1 MDREIRYLSQ
11 TVLPLGASVVFI
23 SLFVDDLRK
32 SVRHVQESGT
42 AGLAG
47 LGMAGLGAAGLGALG
62 VAPWLLPAAII
73 VSGVLSFT
81 STIIQTKAAKRISR
95 EQIQAQ
101 QEALRQQL
109 LMMQMQQEQ
118 QQQQQ
123 EMWMKMLPIA
133 VIALIAF
140 ALLQP
145 RR

>member
-1 MDREIRYLSQ
+1 
-11 TVLPLGASVVFI
+11 
-23 SLFVDDLRK
+23 
-32 SVRHVQESGT
+32 
-42 AGLAG
+42 
-47 LGMAGLGAAGLGALG
+47 MAGLGAAGLGALG
-62 VAPWLLPAAII
+62 FPWLPVAI
-73 VSGVLSFT
+73 VVGSVLGLT

-118 QQQQQ
+118 QQRQQ
-123 EMWMKMLPIA
+123 EMWMKILPIA
-133 VIALIAF
+133 VIAFIAF

>member
-47 LGMAGLGAAGLGALG
+47 LGAVGLGAAGLGALG
-62 VAPWLLPAAII
+62 FPWLPVAII
-73 VSGVLSFT
+73 VGSVLGFT

-109 LMMQMQQEQ
+109 LMMQMQQGQ